1 MSWPSEGVEPIAV
14 TSTKVLTNGDILF
27 NVYGDIQIVSLVSEC
42 ISTGVAAASTLQ
54 YQSAPSVG
62 AAATF
67 SGASASMISC
77 VAGSSI
83 QLADGMTTAPVIEV
97 SGANNAGTYPLAAWC
112 PKGTIKAVVGT
123 GPTTGTWK
131 HYIRYKPLEPGAYV
145 TGV

>member
-1 MSWPSEGVEPIAV
+1 MSWPADSGEPIAV
-14 TSTKVLTNGDILF
+14 TSTKNLVNGDTLF
-27 NVYGDIQIVSLVSEC
+27 NVFGDIQIVSLVSEC
-42 ISTGVAAASTLQ
+42 IATGTPAASTLQ
-54 YQSAPSVG
+54 YQAAPAVG

-83 QLADGMTTAPVIEV
+83 QMADGMTTAPIIEI
-97 SGANNAGTYPLAAWC
+97 SGANNAGTYPLAAFC
-112 PKGTIKAVVGT
+112 PEGAIKAVVGS
-123 GPTTGTWK
+123 GPTSGTWR